1 MDENNGIFD
10 YLTRVLVVFGFS
22 MLVMNIFCV
31 IFGDSAQGLSSMFAM
46 GSQGL
51 PVETAFQYLGIS
63 ALIVGIRALFFTDR
77 LIKNMAIPLRTV
89 CMLGS
94 VVLIAVL
101 FIIRF
106 QWFPA
111 DMWQAWAMFFLCF
124 IVCFIG
130 SYLVMLLK
138 EKTENRKLNEALSK
152 LKKKE
157 ESENE

>member
-10 YLTRVLVVFGFS
+10 YLTRVMVVFGFS

-31 IFGDSAQGLSSMFAM
+31 IFGESAQGLSSMFAM

-51 PVETAFQYLGIS
+51 SVETAFQYLGIS
-63 ALIVGIRALFFTDR
+63 TLIVGMRSLFFTDR

-94 VVLIAVL
+94 VVLISIA

-106 QWFPA
+106 QWFPV

-130 SYLVMLLK
+130 SYFVMLLK

-157 ESENE
+157 GSESE

>member
-1 MDENNGIFD
+1 MDENKGIFD
-10 YLTRVLVVFGFS
+10 YLTQVMVVFGFS
-22 MLVMNIFCV
+22 MLVLNIFCV
-31 IFGDSAQGLSSMFAM
+31 IFGDSAQRLSSMFAL

-51 PVETAFQYLGIS
+51 SVEMAFQYLGIS
-63 ALIVGIRALFFTDR
+63 ALIVGMRFLFFTDR
-77 LIKNMAIPLRTV
+77 LIKNMSIPLRTV

-94 VVLIAVL
+94 VLLIAVA

-111 DMWQAWAMFFLCF
+111 DMWQAWAMFLFCF
-124 IVCFIG
+124 IVCFLG
-130 SYLVMLLK
+130 SYSVMLLK

-157 ESENE
+157 RSENE